1 MTSTLWG
8 LIVVFLLVDLFVLPP
23 LILRARLRPMDASA
37 RASAPGKFA
46 TLTDGITHYQWHGP
60 KSGPIIVLVHGLS
73 APSFIFAGLIPYL
86 TGAGYRV
93 LTYDHF
99 GRGWSDRPHNRQT
112 GGFFAQ
118 QLNDL
123 LDNQSVAQP
132 VALVGYSMG
141 GAVVSAYA
149 HQYPNRV
156 SQLVLLASGGFAHQT
171 GGLINFIRYTPL
183 IGDWLMAVFGA
194 ARLNNAAKLEDQSK
208 SAVQD
213 IVAKMQTETR
223 YRGYLPAILSS
234 LRHLLGRPLD
244 QLHHDLAANNIPTLA
259 IWGALD
265 ATIPIR
271 SADRLSAA
279 NPKVKTVIL
288 ADEGHSL
295 TYTNPKDTAA
305 EILAFLPAVSAHN
318 SKA

>member
-1 MTSTLWG
+1 MTSTLWA
-8 LIVVFLLVDLFVLPP
+8 LIGIFLLVDLIVLPP
-23 LILRARLRPMDASA
+23 LILRARLRPMDAVA
-37 RASAPGKFA
+37 RATAPGQFA
-46 TLTDGITHYQWHGP
+46 SLTGGITHYQWHGP

-99 GRGWSDRPHNRQT
+99 GRGWSERPQNRQT
-112 GGFFAQ
+112 GEFFAR

-123 LDNQSVAQP
+123 LEDQSITMP

-171 GGLINFIRYTPL
+171 GGLINFVRYTPL

-194 ARLNNAAKLEDQSK
+194 ARLNKSAALEDQSK
-208 SAVQD
+208 SAVPD
-213 IVAKMQTETR
+213 IVAKMQAETR

-244 QLHHDLAANNIPTLA
+244 QLHRELAARDIPTLA

-265 ATIPIR
+265 VTIPIV
-271 SADRLSAA
+271 SAEMLSVA

-305 EILAFLPAVSAHN
+305 EILAFLPAVSAQN